1 LRIARQALSN
11 NTQKPSRGTAV
22 FLQFEDRKSTSP
34 FVERVWRCKSSTGGT
49 FLSMAE
55 GNIELVITKL
65 PGLLAVTLRGPVSK
79 GTLVECPPDGE
90 WLAIRFRLGTFLP
103 RISTA
108 ALIDHQDVQLPVLAN
123 GRFWFCNLTWEMPDY
138 ENAEVFVDRLSL
150 AGVIARSHATD
161 AAVEGDVDWMSRRSL
176 QRHFRRVTGMTF
188 SSFQQIQRARHA
200 AALLMSGS
208 SILDATFAAGYFD
221 QAHLTRSVKH
231 LIGMTPA
238 RLVRERPQLSF
249 SYKA

>member
-1 LRIARQALSN
+1 
-11 NTQKPSRGTAV
+11 V
-22 FLQFEDRKSTSP
+22 FLQFEDRKSASP
-34 FVERVWRCKSSTGGT
+34 FVERIWRCKSGTGGT

-55 GNIELVITKL
+55 GSIELVVTRL

-79 GTLVECPPDGE
+79 GTEVECPPNGE
-90 WLAIRFRLGTFLP
+90 WLAIRFRLGTYLP

-108 ALIDHQDVQLPVLAN
+108 SLIDHQDVQLPVLA
-123 GRFWFCNLTWEMPDY
+123 GGHFWLGDLTWEIPDY
-138 ENAEVFVDRLSL
+138 ENAEVFVGRLAR

-161 AAVEGDVDWMSRRSL
+161 AAVAGDVDWMSERSV

-200 AALLMSGS
+200 AALLTSGS
-208 SILDATFAAGYFD
+208 SVLDATSAAGYFD

-249 SYKA
+249 SYKT

>member
-1 LRIARQALSN
+1 
-11 NTQKPSRGTAV
+11 V

-34 FVERVWRCKSSTGGT
+34 FVERVWRCKSRTGGT

-55 GNIELVITKL
+55 GNIELVVTRL
-65 PGLLAVTLRGPVSK
+65 PGVLAVTLRGPVSK
-79 GTLVECPPDGE
+79 GTLVECPRDGE
-90 WLAIRFRLGTFLP
+90 WLAIRFRLGTYLP
-103 RISTA
+103 RISTV

-123 GRFWFCNLTWEMPDY
+123 RRFWFCDLTWEIPDY
-138 ENAEVFVDRLSL
+138 ENAEVFVNRLAR

-161 AAVEGDVDWMSRRSL
+161 AAVDGDVDWMSRRSV

-188 SSFQQIQRARHA
+188 SSYQQIQRARHA
-200 AALLMSGS
+200 ASLLTGGS
-208 SILDATFAAGYFD
+208 SIPDATFAAGYFD

-249 SYKA
+249 SYKT